1 MTWQI
6 SKCHP
11 VPHKYYLSISKVI
24 PLGRWK
30 LEDQELM
37 DNLSYVVEFQV
48 GLCDIVR
55 PHKRKTKTKK
65 KTNNTLERDGR
76 QLSGWCACPCGTK
89 FAS

>member
-48 GLCDIVR
+48 GLCVIVR
-55 PHKRKTKTKK
+55 PHKRKTKQNKQKTKPLRGMEG
-65 KTNNTLERDGR
+65 NSVVGVLVPAA
-76 QLSGWCACPCGTK
+76 QV
-89 FAS
+89 